1 MRTGFFA
8 AVLYFLSEPER
19 RHDLH
24 SARTWFE
31 GTWPEILAELLFAF
45 VAIFIYRTLELLK
58 RERQQISAWWNRVK
72 SGRKLILLWLDADV
86 ATARHLVNQLR
97 NNLPHVRIRALDAP
111 SEIMLYPLRKSVV
124 EAVILIS
131 TDVTK
136 LSSEDTLRDDIE
148 RRVDRYVLDGG
159 GLVAGHDIIYHRTRN
174 TLLTKA
180 FGATIERFDD
190 KEVDNKKI
198 PIKYEKTSAATK
210 DPIWRRLPDHF
221 NLDDDELLVTS
232 WTKGASILFTEEGV
246 PERALVVARTHDK
259 GRLVWLNSCDR
270 GKSGLAKSIGD
281 PSREFVNLLTASV
294 QWVAKRRP
302 PPIGAPL
309 IGAHRGV
316 AGSGG
321 ENTLAA
327 FGEAIRQRADFIE
340 TDIRKTKDGILVL
353 HHDEKIGFAYI
364 AETSFSDLQSIASV
378 RKRPLAKLE
387 ELLALAKD
395 RIMLDLELKESGYE
409 GEIVALLQK
418 HQVDTD
424 DFVVTSFLEE
434 AIRQFKN
441 AYKEATCG
449 LLVGKRSWWREWFLL
464 RRVERSGADFV
475 AANDRLVRLW
485 FARRMARHDHPVWVW
500 TVNDPARIARLLRT
514 TGVEAVITDIVTTA
528 KTEQETARSS

>member
-1 MRTGFFA
+1 
-8 AVLYFLSEPER
+8 
-19 RHDLH
+19 
-24 SARTWFE
+24 
-31 GTWPEILAELLFAF
+31 
-45 VAIFIYRTLELLK
+45 
-58 RERQQISAWWNRVK
+58 
-72 SGRKLILLWLDADV
+72 
-86 ATARHLVNQLR
+86 
-97 NNLPHVRIRALDAP
+97 
-111 SEIMLYPLRKSVV
+111 
-124 EAVILIS
+124 VILIS

-136 LSSEDTLRDDIE
+136 LSSEDTIRDDIE